1 MRKFNKL
8 GRKGLS
14 FMLAAAMVLSSTT
27 TTSFA
32 ASSDPTASAARES
45 QNAAISQY
53 AATQGMVL
61 LENKNNSLPISKEKS
76 TKIALF
82 GTGAYETIKGGTG
95 SGDVYLKDGANINV
109 LKGFENAGYEVVT
122 NKLVGDKTTSFLTDR
137 KAEYDK
143 LNTGSTSWGS
153 YAHDEPSYATATE
166 GAIKVDAA
174 AALTETAVY
183 VLARNS
189 GEGSERK
196 AAKGDYYLSDNEKAN
211 LTYLGQNFDN
221 VIVVLN
227 VGGII
232 DTNFFNGKGNY
243 PTDDSL
249 NRGQIVGL
257 DSLVLMSQ
265 AGMNGGAALVQILNG
280 TYNPSGKLTD
290 TWAID
295 YLDYPSSAT
304 FALNDSGNTNEEVY
318 SEDIFVGYRYFD
330 TFGKD
335 VAYEFGYGSSYT
347 NFKINVDSVT
357 ATASKVTVNATVT
370 NTGSVSGKEVVEVYF
385 SAPAGTLEKPYQ
397 ELATYKKVAVD
408 AGKSQSVSMSYDTAD
423 MSSYSESKEAYILEA
438 GNYTIRVGNSSRNTV
453 EAAKIALNNDVT
465 TELCENQLGLTKDS
479 MEAGTYSADYVMTD
493 TAYAIDLLD
502 EASTGYGKNITPT
515 SNGLSVTTVGAI
527 TLSSTIFAAPVT
539 HTYKVGETTAYTSS
553 NDASSDS
560 YKYGQTTT
568 ATGEAITK
576 VQTSSKD
583 TLLDVANGK
592 ITVEQLV
599 AGMTNIELA
608 DLVEGGSYQGLEAAT
623 SNSAVIGSQADSV
636 FGAAGETTSNLYNS
650 RYIPNI
656 VLSDGPAGI
665 RITKDYIKYTQV
677 ASDASFNSEATY
689 YTATYGWSGTV
700 YTKKTIADATEFKT
714 LLSAGTKLFTTDGTV
729 YYQYCSAFP
738 IGTLLAMTWDS
749 EVITQVGRAISNE
762 MLEYGVTV
770 WLAPGMNI
778 HRNPLCGR
786 NFEYFSEDPVVTGM
800 TCAAETTGIQTKAD
814 GTNSGVGVSIK
825 HFAFNNQETQRMGS
839 NSVVSERA
847 AREIYLKGFEYG
859 VKHTNPMTVM
869 SSYNMVNG
877 IATFENY
884 GLLTEILRS
893 EWGFSGFVMT
903 DWYSVGGVNKGSKYY
918 VATANDTKTG
928 YVYDGTVQKLLMW
941 AGNDCEMPGNNVD
954 NLLKP
959 LKAGTLR
966 LGDLQKSAIHML
978 NVIKNTKVFEGLKTK
993 IEASQGSGS
1002 GSGAA
1007 GVVTTP
1013 QPTTPTTSEVPSK
1026 VETVKTEISTK
1037 IVTAT
1042 EKNNAFYGADGKK
1055 ITDTIVKTESGTK
1068 YIVDEKGE
1076 KIVSAMVETKNGTK
1090 YIVSDT
1096 GAVVT
1101 GKIIETNGAKYYT
1114 TKNTGKVVTSKLIKI
1129 DGAKYFAT
1137 KSGALAMGDIVKADG
1152 KLYYAAKT
1160 TGKVVV
1166 NKVIKLDGE
1175 KYVATKSGKLAVST
1189 WVKLGGKEYYCN
1201 KNGVVTKT
1209 R

>member
-8 GRKGLS
+8 RRKGLS
-14 FMLAAAMVLSSTT
+14 FLLAAAMVLTSTT

-32 ASSDPTASAARES
+32 ASADQNASAAREA

-61 LENKNNSLPISKEKS
+61 LENNNNSLPISKAKNP
-76 TKIALF
+76 KIALF

-95 SGDVYLKDGANINV
+95 SGDVYLKGGANINV
-109 LKGFENAGYEVVT
+109 LKGFESAGYEVVT
-122 NKLVGDKTTSFLTDR
+122 NQVVSGQTTSFLADR
-137 KAEYDK
+137 KAEFDK
-143 LNTGSTSWGS
+143 WNTGSSAWGS
-153 YAHDEPSYATATE
+153 YAHNEPSYVTAT
-166 GAIKVDAA
+166 GAAIKIDAA
-174 AALTETAVY
+174 AALTNTAVY

-189 GEGSERK
+189 GEGSDRK
-196 AAKGDYYLSDNEKAN
+196 PAKGDYYLSDNEKDS
-211 LTYLGQNFDN
+211 LTLLGQKFSN

-243 PTDDSL
+243 AVDDAL
-249 NRGQIVGL
+249 NRGQIPGL
-257 DSLVLMSQ
+257 DSLLLMSQ
-265 AGMNGGAALVQILNG
+265 AGMNGGAALVQVLDG

-290 TWAID
+290 TWAVD
-295 YLDYPSSAT
+295 YTDYPSSAG
-304 FALNDSGNTNEEVY
+304 FSKNDGNSMEEIY
-318 SEDIFVGYRYFD
+318 TDDIFVGYRYFD
-330 TFGKD
+330 TFGKK

-347 NFKINVDSVT
+347 NFNINVDSVT
-357 ATASKVTVNATVT
+357 ATASKVTVNATVS

-385 SAPAGTLEKPYQ
+385 SAPADTLDKPYQ
-397 ELATYKKVAVD
+397 ELAGYKKVAVD
-408 AGKSQSVSMSYDTAD
+408 AGKSQSVSISFDTAD
-423 MSSYSESKEAYILEA
+423 MSSYSESKEAYVLEA
-438 GNYTIRVGNSSRNTV
+438 GTYTIRVGNSSRNTI
-453 EAAKIALNNDVT
+453 EAAKLTLNSTVT
-465 TELCENQLGLTKDS
+465 TELCTNQLGLTKDS
-479 MEAGTYSADYVMTD
+479 MEKGSYSADAIMSHTPI
-493 TAYAIDLLD
+493 AIDVLD
-502 EASTGYGKNITPT
+502 KNTADFGKGITPV
-515 SNGLSVTTVGAI
+515 NKGLSVTSLGTIA
-527 TLSSTIFAAPVT
+527 LSSASFAAPIS
-539 HTYKVGETTAYTSS
+539 HTYKAGETTTYTSS
-553 NDASSDS
+553 NETTADS

-568 ATGEAITK
+568 ATGEAITR
-576 VQTSSKD
+576 VQTSSKY
-583 TLLDVANGK
+583 TLVDVANGS

-599 AGMTNIELA
+599 ASMSNIELA

-677 ASDASFNSEATY
+677 TSDATFNSATTY

-700 YTKKTIADATEFKT
+700 YTKKTVADAAEFRT

-729 YYQYCSAFP
+729 YYQYCTAFP
-738 IGTLLAMTWDS
+738 IGTMLAMTWDP
-749 EVITQVGRAISNE
+749 EVITQVGRAISTE

-786 NFEYFSEDPVVTGM
+786 NFEYFSEDPLVTGM

-814 GTNSGVGVSIK
+814 GSNSGVGVSIK
-825 HFAFNNQETQRMGS
+825 HFAFNNQEADRMGS

-869 SSYNMVNG
+869 SSYNTVNG

-893 EWGFSGFVMT
+893 EWGFKGFVMT
-903 DWYSVGGVNKGSKYY
+903 DWYSVGGVNKASKYY
-918 VATANDTKTG
+918 VPTSNDPQTG

-959 LKAGTLR
+959 LNAKTLR

-978 NVIKNTKVFEGLKTK
+978 NVIKTTKVFETLKTK
-993 IEASQGSGS
+993 VEASQWGPGTGSGS
-1002 GSGAA
+1002 T

-1013 QPTTPTTSEVPSK
+1013 QPSTQPTTPTTPTTPEVPSK
-1026 VETVKTEISTK
+1026 VETVKTDISTK

-1042 EKNNAFYGADGKK
+1042 EKNNAFYGADGQK

-1068 YIVDEKGE
+1068 YILDEKGE

-1090 YIVSDT
+1090 FIVSDT

-1101 GKIIETNGAKYYT
+1101 GKIVKTNDAKYYT
-1114 TKNTGKVVTSKLIKI
+1114 TKNTGKVVMNKLIKVE
-1129 DGAKYFAT
+1129 GAKYFAT
-1137 KSGALAMGDIVKADG
+1137 KSGALA
-1152 KLYYAAKT
+1152 T
-1160 TGKVVV
+1160 
-1166 NKVIKLDGE
+1166 NKVIKVDGK
-1175 KYVATKSGKLAVST
+1175 KYVATKSGKLAVSK
-1189 WVKLGGKEYYCN
+1189 WVKLDGKQYYCN

-1209 R
+1209 K